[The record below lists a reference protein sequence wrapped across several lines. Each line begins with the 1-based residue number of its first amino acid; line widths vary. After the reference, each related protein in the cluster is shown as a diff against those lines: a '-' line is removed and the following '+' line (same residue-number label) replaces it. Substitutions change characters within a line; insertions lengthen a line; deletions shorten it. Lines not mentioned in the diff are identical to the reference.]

1 MCLSRTVDL
10 DPDVVLC
17 VMPRKDL
24 CTASN
29 NEDIEYIPSNFIEF
43 DLLEDLPLAQLSATK
58 TMKTIKK
65 EKWYLIY
72 ESYGNYC
79 SKCCLRLYVGFV
91 RNVLAPSKAT
101 FVDPVLINCTR
112 EPSLV
117 F

>member
-65 EKWYLIY
+65 EK
-72 ESYGNYC
+72 
-79 SKCCLRLYVGFV
+79 
-91 RNVLAPSKAT
+91 
-101 FVDPVLINCTR
+101 
-112 EPSLV
+112 
-117 F
+117 